1 MSREES
7 KSSCARIFYLM
18 YFSGFA
24 VSFVKTSLINKEK
37 QNHRPQ
43 FMLKLIMNIL
53 TERVFNDGAKVS
65 MYYLLLAVN
74 IFEIIVFATN

>member
-1 MSREES
+1 
-7 KSSCARIFYLM
+7 M

-24 VSFVKTSLINKEK
+24 VSFVKTSLMNKEK
-37 QNHRPQ
+37 QKHHPQ

-53 TERVFNDGAKVS
+53 TECVFNDGAKAS

-74 IFEIIVFATN
+74 IFEITVFATCTN